1 MAEVNMNENRK
12 WLYDVLTNKG
22 VQMGA
27 YEEFDKNVDANKDWL
42 YNTAKSKGV
51 DIGDYDAFDKAMS
64 NSQIPAVTVPH
75 PGQQQLQQPS
85 PNHVR
90 NLHTLRV
97 KVRKQ

>member
-42 YNTAKSKGV
+42 
-51 DIGDYDAFDKAMS
+51 
-64 NSQIPAVTVPH
+64 
-75 PGQQQLQQPS
+75 
-85 PNHVR
+85 
-90 NLHTLRV
+90 
-97 KVRKQ
+97 